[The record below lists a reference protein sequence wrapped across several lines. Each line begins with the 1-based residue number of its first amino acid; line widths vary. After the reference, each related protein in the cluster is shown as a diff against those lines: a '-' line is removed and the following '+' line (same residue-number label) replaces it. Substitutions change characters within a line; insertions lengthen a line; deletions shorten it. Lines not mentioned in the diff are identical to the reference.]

1 MAAFNLQRYL
11 TRTSFYLRDTSQ
23 RFFGN
28 TQLIDC
34 VNQARSDVTY
44 DTGACRC
51 YATFNAVPN
60 QERYDYATYV
70 LPNVLQQGYSAD
82 SIAYATSISAEL
94 NPTLRYKLNYMYFT
108 SFDAYYRTLPYGF
121 LPGIWTAFDDF
132 SFYLA
137 PIPNA
142 AYVLHID
149 VVYLP
154 IYMTANANIETALP
168 NFLGDLVPIRAA
180 QWAKYYERNWGEV
193 DNFNKLYTYELNK
206 RFGLRPSSRV
216 PSYYD
221 ENPVNP

>member
-1 MAAFNLQRYL
+1 MSFNLQRYL

-23 RFFGN
+23 KFFGQP
-28 TQLIDC
+28 QLTDC
-34 VNQARSDVTY
+34 VNQGRTDVCY
-44 DTGACRC
+44 DTGCTRA
-51 YATFNAVPN
+51 YTTFNTVAG
-60 QERYDYATYV
+60 QEKYDYATYV
-70 LPNVLQQGYSAD
+70 LPNVIQQGYPAD
-82 SIAYATSISAEL
+82 TVCYATSISAEL
-94 NPTLRYKLNYMYFT
+94 NPTLRYKLNYMVFT

-142 AYVLHID
+142 AYVIHVD

-154 IYMTANANIETALP
+154 TYMSQTTDQEKAIP
-168 NFLGDLVPIRAA
+168 NHLADLVAIRGAF
-180 QWAKYYERNWGEV
+180 WAKYYERNFQEA

-206 RFGLRPSSRV
+206 RFGLRPSNRV